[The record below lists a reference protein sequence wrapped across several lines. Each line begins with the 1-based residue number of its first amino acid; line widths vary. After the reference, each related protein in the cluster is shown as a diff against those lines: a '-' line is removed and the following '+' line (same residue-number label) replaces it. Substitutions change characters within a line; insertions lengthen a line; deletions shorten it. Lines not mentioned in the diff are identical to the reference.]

1 MNENIIDLDLL
12 VDEFTDNGGFHRRLV
27 YIPIDK
33 LFPHPDNPRKEIGD
47 VSELAESIIS
57 NGIMQNLTVVRNIR
71 SSKSY
76 DRLVDGFDEN
86 GVKYSDAYVNHAI
99 SHAFE
104 DSYTV
109 IIGHRRLEAA
119 KLAGITEI
127 PCVISDMDYS
137 TQIATMMTENLQRVD
152 LTIYEQAQCFKQ
164 MKLDLGM
171 STDKIAEKTGFST
184 ATVRRRLK
192 LCDLN
197 QDTLQ
202 KVSCR
207 QISMDDFDRLYKIE
221 DPKIR
226 DQALAEIGTANFNNR
241 YAAAVQE
248 QEKKKKIE
256 AWRKLCLESGMTE
269 IKKKKAENTS
279 VYAHDFAIYTGEP
292 SRKALDGK
300 LEGKDGTKLFF
311 YVDQWTYVHVY
322 RKAEHSAGKKTAEQL
337 KREAERTA
345 KDEAIA
351 NLKEAFERAY
361 SLRFNFIKSYND
373 LHAKRHVLDILNMG
387 AEAIRFNSTIQR
399 NTFYILSGYTDEK
412 LNEMDKKPTFDDIC
426 EITKAGAHQL
436 LVFYIYATMGD
447 TTDLHPYYRNTWDVR
462 YGQYDA
468 DSRDLKLL
476 TAIYNGLVR
485 LGYEMSDEEKA
496 LMDGTSDLYY
506 RNEENTSTK
515 EGV

>member
-207 QISMDDFDRLYKIE
+207 QISMDDFDRLYNIE
-221 DPKIR
+221 DPNVR
-226 DQALAEIGTANFNNR
+226 DEILSEIGTANFNNR
-241 YAAAVQE
+241 CAAAEQE
-248 QEKKKKIE
+248 QEKKKKIA

-269 IKKKKAENTS
+269 ISKKAAEDYNRYDS
-279 VYAHDFAIYTGEP
+279 VFSIYACKPNHEELA
-292 SRKALDGK
+292 KKLDGK
-300 LEGKDGTKLFF
+300 DTKELYFC
-311 YVDQWTYVHVY
+311 VDQWSYVHVR
-322 RKAEHSAGKKTAEQL
+322 RKKDPAVIKTNNEKENRKKQEAHDRVDACAVL
-337 KREAERTA
+337 K
-345 KDEAIA
+345 D
-351 NLKEAFERAY
+351 AFERAY
-361 SLRFNFIKSYND
+361 RLRFNFIMRYSD
-373 LHAKRHVLDILNMG
+373 QEAKRHLIDILQMG
-387 AEAIRFNSTIQR
+387 IDTNQWGNDVDMNIFSFLA
-399 NTFYILSGYTDEK
+399 GYQEQE
-412 LNEMDKKPTFDDIC
+412 LEEMKGYPSFEDIC
-426 EITKAGAHQL
+426 DRTKHGIHQL
-436 LVFYIYATMGD
+436 LLSYVYATTGD
-447 TTDLHPYYRNTWDVR
+447 NEYMCAYISQSYHCDRGEYYANNH
-462 YGQYDA
+462 
-468 DSRDLKLL
+468 L
-476 TAIYNGLVR
+476 TAIYEGLVR